1 MNLRELNS
9 FAKGVVLA
17 LRPGHYL
24 NFLKRPLM
32 MASNTIALSRW
43 IKDNRRKG
51 IMDDFYRPVRKYNDR
66 EKLHEYI
73 ATTEQLQ
80 NEPIDYL
87 EFGVCGG
94 TSFFWWLAKNNN
106 AESRFFG
113 FDTFEGLPEAW
124 GPFQKGSM
132 SAGIPEIEDKR
143 ASFHK
148 GLFQDT
154 LFPFLDAYNLN
165 NGRRKVI
172 HMDADLFSSTL
183 FTLTSLARYI
193 KPGDIILFDE
203 FNVPNHEFAAFNY
216 FVNSFYIKYELLGA
230 VNNYYQVAV
239 KIK

>member
-17 LRPGHYL
+17 MRPGYYL

-51 IMDDFYRPVRKYNDR
+51 IMDDFYRPVRKYGDR

-73 ATTEQLQ
+73 ATNEQLQ
-80 NEPIDYL
+80 HEAIDYL

-94 TSFFWWLAKNNN
+94 HSFFWWLNKNSNP
-106 AESRFFG
+106 ESRFFG

-124 GPFQKGSM
+124 GPFRKGSM
-132 SAGIPEIEDKR
+132 NAGLPQLDDKR
-143 ASFHK
+143 ASFYK

-154 LFPFLDAYNLN
+154 LFPFLDEYNLH

-193 KPGDIILFDE
+193 RPGDIILFDE

-230 VNNYYQVAV
+230 VNNYYQMAV